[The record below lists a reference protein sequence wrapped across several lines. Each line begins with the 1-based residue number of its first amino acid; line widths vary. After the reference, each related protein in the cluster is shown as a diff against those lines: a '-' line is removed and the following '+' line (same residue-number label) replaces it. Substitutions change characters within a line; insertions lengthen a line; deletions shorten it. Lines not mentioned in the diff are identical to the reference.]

1 MALPQV
7 KKKMTSDEF
16 IRNNRGINA
25 GDNLPQDFLRALYES
40 ISRNEIRISSDASAA
55 ASPVLWTQLAQ
66 ASMAPR
72 GELLSLVSLREAP
85 TLQDTS
91 VSTPQSREK
100 ASICAMLALWFVRGD
115 SSVAF
120 HGLMLSSDSPRRCKN
135 SSPSTMRRLQHK
147 SSLSVGALLG
157 CNKQAMLQ
165 TELTG
170 LHPDSH
176 VYRSCDQLR
185 AGISFS
191 ALRYS
196 L

>member
-72 GELLSLVSLREAP
+72 GELLSLVSLCEAP
-85 TLQDTS
+85 PLQDTS
-91 VSTPQSREK
+91 VSTPHSREK
-100 ASICAMLALWFVRGD
+100 ASICAMMALRSVRGE

-120 HGLMLSSDSPRRCKN
+120 HCMLSSSDSPHTCKPAN
-135 SSPSTMRRLQHK
+135 PSTMR
-147 SSLSVGALLG
+147 
-157 CNKQAMLQ
+157 MLQ
-165 TELTG
+165 
-170 LHPDSH
+170 PM
-176 VYRSCDQLR
+176 
-185 AGISFS
+185 
-191 ALRYS
+191 
-196 L
+196 